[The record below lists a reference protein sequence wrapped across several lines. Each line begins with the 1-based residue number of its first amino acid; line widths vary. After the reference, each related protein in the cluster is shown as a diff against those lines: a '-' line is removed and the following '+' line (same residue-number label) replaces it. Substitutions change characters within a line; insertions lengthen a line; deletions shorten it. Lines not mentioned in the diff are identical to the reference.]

1 MLGRTFA
8 CLGVLAILSA
18 APLLTA
24 PARAAWGPFT
34 SLPTTQ
40 LVSDPSCAAIDP
52 TVGSA
57 ICGGIGPAGQLMFST
72 WNGSKW
78 SAWTTV
84 SVSATSAPSC
94 ANAETGQAVC
104 AVRNSALQ
112 MVAYEYAKGAISKP
126 LTLTATLGS
135 APGCGY
141 SNPDSVVCAGRGPSG
156 HLVSEEFNPGS
167 VWAATSWISHGAS
180 FVVDSSVSCTG
191 GGTAD
196 GDMICGWVTTGTAG
210 AVAMYNSHTSTWS
223 IGLNLGGHLTNPPVC
238 AGAGVLTKA
247 ACFGT
252 GTTSNLYINS
262 YNGSSWSTSAW
273 SGWDGLGGLVQGY
286 SCAEYGLSSHQVN
299 WACGVTGITNSGFW
313 TNDYNGSSW
322 SGWVQQGTETFIGS
336 PSCFELDVEVKPGR
350 VMCVLRQE
358 DGQPVSIIGP

>member
-112 MVAYEYAKGAISKP
+112 MVAYEYAKGAIFE
-126 LTLTATLGS
+126 TLDLDGNTRVGAGLRVFEPRFRRVCRAWPERPFGERGIQSGVCLGS
-135 APGCGY
+135 HVLDF
-141 SNPDSVVCAGRGPSG
+141 SWSLFRRRFVRELHGRG
-156 HLVSEEFNPGS
+156 
-167 VWAATSWISHGAS
+167 
-180 FVVDSSVSCTG
+180 
-191 GGTAD
+191 
-196 GDMICGWVTTGTAG
+196 
-210 AVAMYNSHTSTWS
+210 
-223 IGLNLGGHLTNPPVC
+223 
-238 AGAGVLTKA
+238 
-247 ACFGT
+247 
-252 GTTSNLYINS
+252 
-262 YNGSSWSTSAW
+262 
-273 SGWDGLGGLVQGY
+273 
-286 SCAEYGLSSHQVN
+286 YG
-299 WACGVTGITNSGFW
+299 
-313 TNDYNGSSW
+313 
-322 SGWVQQGTETFIGS
+322 
-336 PSCFELDVEVKPGR
+336 
-350 VMCVLRQE
+350 
-358 DGQPVSIIGP
+358 